1 MELKIE
7 QLFRKVA
14 INSLFISFSFKNIFY
29 PCYFFIFAR
38 FKSYM
43 FKFCIKQDAGI
54 NHKLKTH
61 KEVTT
66 SNNLYSISA
75 ALLLLIVEL

>member
-1 MELKIE
+1 
-7 QLFRKVA
+7 
-14 INSLFISFSFKNIFY
+14 
-29 PCYFFIFAR
+29 
-38 FKSYM
+38 M